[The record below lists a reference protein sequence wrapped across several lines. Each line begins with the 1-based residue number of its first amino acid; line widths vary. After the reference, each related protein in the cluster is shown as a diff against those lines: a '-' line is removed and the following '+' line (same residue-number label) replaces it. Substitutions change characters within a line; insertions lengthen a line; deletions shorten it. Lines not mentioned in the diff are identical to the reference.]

1 LAAKRKRFSEGPDQP
16 PNPIPDGFRE
26 RKGNHMK
33 IANLSKGLLVSL
45 AVLLATSAFAA
56 NKGSLQI
63 SDTVTLAGKRL
74 APGTYTVKWEGNGP
88 SVQANIMQGK
98 NVVAT
103 VPARLVDLD
112 RAPGHD
118 AAVTRRG
125 EDGSKSVDEIRF
137 YGKKQALAFNE
148 QTAKAESSEGGK

>member
-1 LAAKRKRFSEGPDQP
+1 MRT
-16 PNPIPDGFRE
+16 
-26 RKGNHMK
+26 
-33 IANLSKGLLVSL
+33 ANLSKGLLLSL
-45 AVLLATSAFAA
+45 AVLLATTAFAAA

-63 SDTVTLAGKRL
+63 SDPVTLAGKQL
-74 APGTYTVKWEGNGP
+74 APGNYTVKWEGSGS
-88 SVQANIMQGK
+88 SVQASIMQGK

-112 RAPGHD
+112 RAAGHD

-125 EDGSKSVDEIRF
+125 ENGGKSVDEIRF
-137 YGKKQALAFNE
+137 YGKKQALAFTE

>member
-1 LAAKRKRFSEGPDQP
+1 MRISK
-16 PNPIPDGFRE
+16 
-26 RKGNHMK
+26 
-33 IANLSKGLLVSL
+33 LSKGLLLSL

-63 SDTVTLAGKRL
+63 SDTVNLAGKQL
-74 APGTYTVKWEGNGP
+74 APGNYTVKWEGNGP
-88 SVQANIMQGK
+88 SVQASIIQGK

-125 EDGSKSVDEIRF
+125 ENGSKSINEIRF
-137 YGKKQALAFNE
+137 YGKKQALAFTE
-148 QTAKAESSEGGK
+148 QSAKADSSEGGK